1 MAASESAL
9 GKLHQKLAEVM
20 SEALDGEEL
29 PGYIDPDT
37 GEEVAGLKQ
46 LPSASV
52 MTVVAKFLKDNEITC
67 APSEDNSITEL
78 ANKLA
83 DKQRKLRGIDSTDR
97 AAIMS
102 DIGAM
107 GSA

>member
-1 MAASESAL
+1 MAASETAL
-9 GKLHQKLAEVM
+9 GRLHAKLAEVM
-20 SEALDGEEL
+20 SEALDGDEL
-29 PGYIDPDT
+29 PGYLDPDT
-37 GEEVAGLKQ
+37 GKEVPGVKQ

-67 APSEDNSITEL
+67 APSEDNAVSDL
-78 ANKLA
+78 MNKLA
-83 DKQRKLRGIDSTDR
+83 DKQRKLRGLDNTDR